1 VLRGSN
7 LKLLDE
13 SCPRKRLIY
22 GEKPSVTQIWPTFPF
37 PESNFYFE
45 VGLRSRTQAPLSKG
59 LVRLISPLL
68 LWHHPL
74 LSFQVAFENVVI
86 LSCPWP
92 LWEVQVLLCDA
103 LIHSRRD
110 QNWPNSGERCRNQ
123 QHSQLP
129 LDTTFTKPPLLHEK
143 TNSEASFFGYRQYL
157 KSTLFPS
164 VISKLL
170 GACFFKVFP
179 AQLTPLT
186 LQRSSERKKTQNVA
200 KYPDHLL
207 FNA

>member
-1 VLRGSN
+1 MH
-7 LKLLDE
+7 
-13 SCPRKRLIY
+13 

-103 LIHSRRD
+103 LFHSRRD

-123 QHSQLP
+123 QHSLLP
-129 LDTTFTKPPLLHEK
+129 LDATFTKPRLLHEK

-157 KSTLFPS
+157 KSTLFPFGH
-164 VISKLL
+164 LE
-170 GACFFKVFP
+170 APRCVFLQGIP
-179 AQLTPLT
+179 CATYPPT